1 MGNLGI
7 RGYGM
12 RNKICG
18 LLIMV
23 SLLGGCGFTWSL
35 PEVDLPE
42 ASIVMDVNG
51 EVING
56 LTREN
61 QINLT
66 PEEIP
71 QDFVN
76 AIIAVEDKNFYRH
89 HGVDLSGIAR
99 AVFTNIKQGKV
110 VAGGSTITQQTAKNL
125 FLSNE
130 KTFSRKIREL
140 FYAIQLERKYSKD
153 EILALYCNTIYFGQ
167 GAYGVE
173 VAARTFFARS
183 ASELSLAQCALLA
196 GLPNAP
202 GSYDPYYHPDI
213 AKKRQAIVLR
223 RMVEE
228 EMINEREKRAALQE
242 KLVYGRNAYVAGD
255 APYFIAVVKDYLID
269 KYGERMVYQGGLRV
283 ATTLDLNMQRAANQA
298 VAQGLQD
305 KDENLQVALVALD
318 VQDGGIRAMV
328 GGRDYNLSTYN
339 RVYSLRQPGS
349 TFKPFMYSLA
359 IDWGFTAADTIMCE
373 KVAYKLA
380 DGSVYRPTD
389 YGDEPYHWRPF
400 TLKEAVMRSD
410 NVVAVQVNNIL
421 KPKNTAQHIKKFG
434 FPDISPVLSLPL
446 GPVAVKPLEMA
457 AAYAVFANQGLYNR
471 PIFIRKVTDKKGQVL
486 EENRIEPKTAI
497 DARNAYVIC
506 DMLKGVMEP
515 GGTGSHL
522 KQTVGRISAGKTG
535 TTDDYQD
542 AWFVGFT
549 PRLSCAV
556 WVGYDLNQNVNLSGG
571 VVAGPIWASFMGEAA
586 VGAADEDFERPAGI
600 NISNICLDS
609 GLIATEAC
617 PRTIEMAFY
626 RGTEPEDIC
635 YYHWRDMEWMLK
647 SDEGEESDDGEQ
659 ERW

>member
-1 MGNLGI
+1 
-7 RGYGM
+7 M
-12 RNKICG
+12 RLKICC
-18 LLIMV
+18 LLIII
-23 SLLGGCGFTWSL
+23 LLMSTCGFSWQL
-35 PEVDLPE
+35 PEVELPE
-42 ASIVMDVNG
+42 ASIVVDING
-51 EVING
+51 ETIKG

-61 QINLT
+61 QINLKR
-66 PEEIP
+66 EEIP

-89 HGVDLSGIAR
+89 HGIDPSGIVR
-99 AVFTNIKQGKV
+99 AAYTNIKHRKV
-110 VAGGSTITQQTAKNL
+110 LAGGSTITQQTAKNL

-130 KTFSRKIREL
+130 KTFTRKIREL

-153 EILALYCNTIYFGQ
+153 EILTMYCNTIYFGE

-183 ASELSLAQCALLA
+183 ANELSLAQCALLA

-202 GSYDPYYHPDI
+202 GSYDPYYYPDT
-213 AKKRQAIVLR
+213 ARKRQAIVLK

-228 EMINEREKRAALQE
+228 EMISEREKQAALQE

-255 APYFIAVVKDYLID
+255 APYFIALVKDYLIN
-269 KYGERMVYQGGLRV
+269 KYGQRMVYQGGLRV
-283 ATTLDLNMQRAANQA
+283 STTLDLDMQKAANQA
-298 VAQGLQD
+298 VTTGLED
-305 KDENLQVALVALD
+305 KDKDLQVALVAVD
-318 VQDGGIRAMV
+318 VRNGEIRAMV
-328 GGRDYNLSTYN
+328 GGRNYNLSSYN

-373 KVAYKLA
+373 KVAYKLN
-380 DGSVYRPTD
+380 GTTYRPTD
-389 YGDEPYHWRPF
+389 YGKEPYHWRPF

-410 NVVAVQVNNIL
+410 NVVAIQINDIL
-421 KPKNTAQHIKKFG
+421 KPKNTAKHVEKFG

-457 AAYAVFANQGLYNR
+457 TAYAVFANRGIYNK
-471 PIFIRKVTDKKGQVL
+471 PIFIIKVTDKQGKVL
-486 EENRIEPKTAI
+486 EESRVESKSVI
-497 DARNAYVIC
+497 DAQNAYIIS

-515 GGTGSHL
+515 GGTGAHL

-535 TTDDYQD
+535 TTDEFQD

-556 WVGYDLNQNVNLSGG
+556 WVGYDLNQNVNLPGG
-571 VVAGPIWASFMGEAA
+571 TIAGPIWARFMGEAS
-586 VGAADEDFERPAGI
+586 VGAPDEDFQRPAGI
-600 NISNICLDS
+600 SINNICLDS

-617 PRTIEMAFY
+617 PRTIEMAFH
-626 RGTEPEDIC
+626 RGTEPENIC
-635 YYHWRDMEWMLK
+635 YYHLKNLEWMLK
-647 SDEGEESDDGEQ
+647 TDDGEEEGDNQ
-659 ERW
+659 QKKWWPQSDVTNH

>member
-1 MGNLGI
+1 
-7 RGYGM
+7 M
-12 RNKICG
+12 RNRICC

-23 SLLGGCGFTWSL
+23 LLLGCCGFTWRL
-35 PEVDLPE
+35 PEVELPE
-42 ASIVMDVNG
+42 ASVVVDING
-51 EVING
+51 EVIKG

-61 QINLT
+61 QINLKR
-66 PEEIP
+66 EDIP
-71 QDFVN
+71 QNFVN

-89 HGVDLSGIAR
+89 HGIDLSGIAR
-99 AVFTNIKQGKV
+99 AVFTNIKRWKV

-153 EILALYCNTIYFGQ
+153 EILTMYCNTIYFGQ

-183 ASELSLAQCALLA
+183 ADELSLAQCALLA

-202 GSYDPYYHPDI
+202 SSYDPYYHPDI

-228 EMINEREKRAALQE
+228 EMINEGEKRAALQE

-255 APYFIAVVKDYLID
+255 APYFIALVKDYLID
-269 KYGERMVYQGGLRV
+269 KYGQRMVYQGGLRV
-283 ATTLDLNMQRAANQA
+283 STTLDLNMQKTANQA
-298 VAQGLQD
+298 VADGLQG
-305 KDENLQVALVALD
+305 KDENLQAALVALD
-318 VQDGGIRAMV
+318 VQNGGIRAMV
-328 GGRDYNLSTYN
+328 GGRNYNLSNYN

-359 IDWGFTAADTIMCE
+359 VDWGFTAADTVMCE
-373 KVAYKLA
+373 KVAYRLS
-380 DGSVYRPTD
+380 DGTTYRPTD

-400 TLKEAVMRSD
+400 TLKEAIMKSD

-421 KPKNTAQHIKKFG
+421 KPKNTAGHIKKFG

-457 AAYAVFANQGLYNR
+457 AAYAVFANRGIYNK
-471 PIFIRKVTDKKGQVL
+471 PVFILKVTDKRGQVL
-486 EENRIEPKTAI
+486 EENRVESKPVI
-497 DARNAYVIC
+497 DAQNAYIIC

-535 TTDDYQD
+535 TTDEYQD

-556 WVGYDLNQNVNLSGG
+556 WVGYDLNQNVNLPGG
-571 VVAGPIWASFMGEAA
+571 AVAGPIWASFLGKAS

-600 NISNICLDS
+600 SISNICLDS

-617 PRTIEMAFY
+617 PRTIEMAFQ
-626 RGTEPEDIC
+626 RGTEPENVC
-635 YYHWRDMEWMLK
+635 YYHLDDLEWMLK
-647 SDEGEESDDGEQ
+647 SDDGEEDGDNRQ
-659 ERW
+659 KNW